1 MSVFAC
7 QSGCD
12 GNWVQ
17 VRFHHDGFAGQAA
30 DYGEPLQAMIEKY
43 NEMYGNDAYE
53 QDGNRVSDALM
64 PDGRSIRHHQLLP
77 ELSSPPRN

>member
-1 MSVFAC
+1 MPRIGILT
-7 QSGCD
+7 SGGIAPCLSASI
-12 GNWVQ
+12 G
-17 VRFHHDGFAGQAA
+17 G
-30 DYGEPLQAMIEKY
+30 LIEKY

-64 PDGRSIRHHQLLP
+64 PDGRRIRHHQLLP